1 MEPKQLFHSRV
12 IVRLLLR
19 LSSQMVRTGHADVFP
34 KTAHARQ
41 SETSEEAEAEAQ
53 VAKSFTWGAGMRRA
67 ASIAAAR
74 HVAASTSA
82 ARQAKAAS
90 LHSALNG
97 WADRSIKAQKL
108 HFTII
113 TNLMYLLYHSADT
126 IFIA

>member
-1 MEPKQLFHSRV
+1 MEPKQQFGSRV
-12 IVRLLLR
+12 IVRLELR
-19 LSSQMVRTGHADVFP
+19 LASQMVRTGHADVFP
-34 KTAHARQ
+34 KTARARQ
-41 SETSEEAEAEAQ
+41 TETSEESEAEAQ

-97 WADRSIKAQKL
+97 
-108 HFTII
+108 
-113 TNLMYLLYHSADT
+113 
-126 IFIA
+126 

>member
-1 MEPKQLFHSRV
+1 MRV
-12 IVRLLLR
+12 HCPL
-19 LSSQMVRTGHADVFP
+19 QMVRTGHADVFP
-34 KTAHARQ
+34 KSARTRPTEA
-41 SETSEEAEAEAQ
+41 SDEAEAEAQ

-97 WADRSIKAQKL
+97 
-108 HFTII
+108 
-113 TNLMYLLYHSADT
+113 
-126 IFIA
+126 